1 MTNASKKE
9 SKQLTNKY
17 SPSEF
22 VKNVYSLA
30 MTKITMP
37 QARFVRRPIFLRG
50 GGGDHSREQKA
61 LQPAACAVST
71 WMDIRKH

>member
-50 GGGDHSREQKA
+50 GGITRGSRR
-61 LQPAACAVST
+61 PYNRPHVPFRPGWT
-71 WMDIRKH
+71 